1 MRSFKRIAAPLYRI
15 LTSSL
20 IALSLTL
27 SATAQ
32 QAEPAASAA
41 KRLAAASR
49 PSSSDLRRS
58 VVPGSSSAGTFA
70 ALSSPRGPQPAA
82 AAAPTPSH
90 PFPQHNS
97 YEQGTILPN
106 HISQEEMDDSVRSF
120 YLAWKRHYVLPGCR
134 QGESYIWFEGTRGT
148 NICVSEGQGYGMVIV
163 ALMAGFDSSA
173 QQTYDCLYRWF
184 KSHPSTT
191 SPHLMA
197 WTQKKDCNSMDGG
210 AATDGDMDIAYSLL
224 LADAQ
229 WGRHSNIP
237 YRQEAFGMID
247 AIRHQEINQQT
258 YVVMED
264 NTSKP
269 RARDYFDM
277 RSSDYMPDHLR
288 AFRDATGDPFWDTVI
303 DNNYRVFR
311 YLQNTY
317 SPEVGLVPDFIKNI
331 RFSPEHISAVPGQ
344 ETTSQTADTSN
355 VTGPG
360 KAKADT
366 SSSPKPK
373 PIAHAAG
380 ESGYPGT
387 GSFPDRDADDVN
399 LFAQPVQPNYLES
412 KYDGVYNFNAC
423 RVPWHIGADFLVS
436 GDPRAAAFLTRV
448 NNWIR
453 STTKGNPDNI
463 SAGYN
468 LSGEDLPHRYF
479 EALCFICPFA
489 VAAMSS
495 PDNQEWLNK
504 MWDYIQHFKM
514 KDFDYYDNTIKMLD
528 MIILTGNYWTPAPS
542 PDTFIAGHPKPASS
556 TNYQTR

>member
-1 MRSFKRIAAPLYRI
+1 MQSVKQEATPFIRI
-15 LTSSL
+15 LPIFL
-20 IALSLTL
+20 IALCISLCT
-27 SATAQ
+27 SAQ
-32 QAEPAASAA
+32 QPD
-41 KRLAAASR
+41 LAATSAQQVQ
-49 PSSSDLRRS
+49 SSS
-58 VVPGSSSAGTFA
+58 VPYF
-70 ALSSPRGPQPAA
+70 
-82 AAAPTPSH
+82 
-90 PFPQHNS
+90 PFPQHNN
-97 YEQGTILPN
+97 YKQGTILPN

-120 YLAWKRHYVLPGCR
+120 YLAWKRHYVIPSTRPG
-134 QGESYIWFEGTRGT
+134 EDYIWFEGTKGS

-163 ALMAGFDSSA
+163 ALMAGFDPSA
-173 QQTYDCLYRWF
+173 QETYDRLYRWY

-191 SPHLMA
+191 SAHLMA
-197 WTQKKDCNSMDGG
+197 WTQTKDGISMDGG

-237 YRQEAFGMID
+237 YRQEALAMIH
-247 AIRHQEINQQT
+247 AIRHQEINQVT
-258 YVVMED
+258 YTVMED

-269 RARDYFDM
+269 RSRDYYDM

-303 DNNYRVFR
+303 NNNYRVFR

-317 SPEVGLVPDFIKNI
+317 SPEVGLIPDFIKNI
-331 RFSPEHISAVPGQ
+331 RFSSESLTAAPGQ
-344 ETTSQTADTSN
+344 VATAGKKSDTSN

-360 KAKADT
+360 TTSLADSAARTASAK
-366 SSSPKPK
+366 SSAAKSIDAKSIDSK
-373 PIAHAAG
+373 TAAG
-380 ESGYPGT
+380 KASVARGSRRQSAPGAQESGPLPG
-387 GSFPDRDADDVN
+387 RDKDDGN

-436 GDPRAAAFLTRV
+436 GDPHAAAFLARI
-448 NNWIR
+448 NKWIR
-453 STTKGNPDNI
+453 ATTKDNPDNI

-495 PDNQEWLNK
+495 SDNQQWLNK
-504 MWDYIQHFKM
+504 LWDYIQHFKL

-528 MIILTGNYWTPAPS
+528 MIIVSGNYWTPAAPQS
-542 PDTFIAGHPKPASS
+542 DFIASHPNPTPVAPAG
-556 TNYQTR
+556 QQVK

>member
-1 MRSFKRIAAPLYRI
+1 MEIVELVVTRLHRI
-15 LTSSL
+15 LASVLIVSS
-20 IALSLTL
+20 ASVP
-27 SATAQ
+27 AVAQ
-32 QAEPAASAA
+32 QTDFASAPSQQQ
-41 KRLAAASR
+41 AAAVYASSAATIVSH
-49 PSSSDLRRS
+49 PSSSS
-58 VVPGSSSAGTFA
+58 ATVPYF
-70 ALSSPRGPQPAA
+70 
-82 AAAPTPSH
+82 
-90 PFPQHNS
+90 PFPQHNN

-106 HISQEEMDDSVRSF
+106 HISQDEMDDSVKSF
-120 YLAWKRHYVLPGCR
+120 YLAWKRHYVIPSNR
-134 QGESYIWFEGTRGT
+134 PDESYIWFEGTHGS

-173 QQTYDCLYRWF
+173 QETYDCLYRWY

-191 SPHLMA
+191 STHLMA
-197 WTQKKDCNSMDGG
+197 WTQKKDGISMDGG

-237 YRQEAFGMID
+237 YRQEALAMID
-247 AIRHQEINQQT
+247 AIRHQEINQVT
-258 YVVMED
+258 YTVMED

-269 RARDYFDM
+269 RSKDYYDM

-303 DNNYRVFR
+303 NNNYRVFR

-317 SPEVGLVPDFIKNI
+317 SPQVGLVPDFIKNI
-331 RFSPEHISAVPGQ
+331 RFSPESLTAAPGQ
-344 ETTSQTADTSN
+344 VAAAGKRADTSN
-355 VTGPG
+355 LTGPG
-360 KAKADT
+360 RKSQTDSAVKGAARDADKK
-366 SSSPKPK
+366 S
-373 PIAHAAG
+373 ARNDDRR
-380 ESGYPGT
+380 
-387 GSFPDRDADDVN
+387 PDRDADDAW

-423 RVPWHIGADFLVS
+423 RVPWHIGTDFLVS
-436 GDPRAAAFLTRV
+436 GDPHAAAFLARI
-448 NNWIR
+448 NKWIR
-453 STTKGNPDNI
+453 TTTKDNPDNI

-495 PDNQEWLNK
+495 PDNQQWLNK
-504 MWDYIQHFKM
+504 LWDYIQHFKL

-528 MIILTGNYWTPAPS
+528 MIILSGNYWTPAAPTGDFLVSHPGSVNTPS
-542 PDTFIAGHPKPASS
+542 PKTAK
-556 TNYQTR
+556 

>member
-1 MRSFKRIAAPLYRI
+1 MKTISLISVLIASCATFSATAQPEIAAAA
-15 LTSSL
+15 SH
-20 IALSLTL
+20 L
-27 SATAQ
+27 SATA
-32 QAEPAASAA
+32 ST
-41 KRLAAASR
+41 AAASH
-49 PSSSDLRRS
+49 L
-58 VVPGSSSAGTFA
+58 
-70 ALSSPRGPQPAA
+70 PATA
-82 AAAPTPSH
+82 DPAPPSH

-120 YLAWKRHYVLPGCR
+120 YLAWKRHYVVPSSR
-134 QGESYIWFEGTRGT
+134 QGESYVWFEGTRGT
-148 NICVSEGQGYGMVIV
+148 NICVSEGQGYGMVII
-163 ALMAGFDSSA
+163 ALMAGFDPTA
-173 QQTYDCLYRWF
+173 QETYDCLYRWY
-184 KSHPSTT
+184 KSHPATT
-191 SPHLMA
+191 SSHLMA
-197 WTQKKDCNSMDGG
+197 WTQKKDGISMDGG

-224 LADAQ
+224 LADGQ

-237 YRQEAFGMID
+237 YRQEALGMID

-258 YVVMED
+258 YIVLED

-269 RARDYFDM
+269 RSHDYFDM

-303 DNNYRVFR
+303 NNNYRVFH

-331 RFSPEHISAVPGQ
+331 RFSPE
-344 ETTSQTADTSN
+344 
-355 VTGPG
+355 
-360 KAKADT
+360 
-366 SSSPKPK
+366 SSP
-373 PIAHAAG
+373 
-380 ESGYPGT
+380 SPGT
-387 GSFPDRDADDVN
+387 GPFAPLGSPERDADDSN

-436 GDPRAAAFLTRV
+436 GDPRAAAFLTRI
-448 NNWIR
+448 NSWIR

-489 VAAMSS
+489 VAAMSG

-504 MWDYIQHFKM
+504 LWDYIQHFKL
-514 KDFDYYDNTIKMLD
+514 KDFDYYDNTIKTLD
-528 MIILTGNYWTPAPS
+528 MIILSGNYWTPAPPS
-542 PDTFIAGHPKPASS
+542 GSFIASHHNPAS
-556 TNYQTR
+556 NAANHQTR

>member
-1 MRSFKRIAAPLYRI
+1 MSSFNRVAAPPFRTLASFVTRI
-15 LTSSL
+15 LASSL

-27 SATAQ
+27 YATAQ
-32 QAEPAASAA
+32 QAEPAAERA
-41 KRLAAASR
+41 
-49 PSSSDLRRS
+49 
-58 VVPGSSSAGTFA
+58 
-70 ALSSPRGPQPAA
+70 
-82 AAAPTPSH
+82 PSH

-120 YLAWKRHYVLPGCR
+120 YLAWKWHYVLPSCR

-163 ALMAGFDSSA
+163 ALMAGYDSSA
-173 QQTYDCLYRWF
+173 QETYDCLYRWF

-237 YRQEAFGMID
+237 YRQEAFAMID

-264 NTSKP
+264 NTGKP

-303 DNNYRVFR
+303 NNNYRVFR

-331 RFSPEHISAVPGQ
+331 RFSPERITAAPGQ
-344 ETTSQTADTSN
+344 ETTGQKADTSN
-355 VTGPG
+355 LT
-360 KAKADT
+360 D
-366 SSSPKPK
+366 
-373 PIAHAAG
+373 
-380 ESGYPGT
+380 PGT
-387 GSFPDRDADDVN
+387 GPFLQKDADDVN

-453 STTKGNPDNI
+453 STTNGNPDNI

-556 TNYQTR
+556 TNHQTR